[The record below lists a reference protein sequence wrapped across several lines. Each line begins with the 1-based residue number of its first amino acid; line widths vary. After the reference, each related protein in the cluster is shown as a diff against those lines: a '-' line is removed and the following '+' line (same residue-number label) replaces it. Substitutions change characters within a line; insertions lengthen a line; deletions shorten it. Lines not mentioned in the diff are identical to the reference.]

1 MLRTIVGSALLL
13 IACSPGAAT
22 AQTQTGSIA
31 GVIRDEQA
39 ALLPGVTVT
48 LTGRMG
54 DTTTVTDAKGEY
66 RFVALDPGDYS
77 LRTDLSGF
85 QPLRRDN
92 ISLQLGQQLQVDFA
106 LTLAGLSET
115 VVVQAAAPVVDVSSS
130 ATANTISQDL
140 LAAAPIAR
148 TNAAQLIMNYTP
160 GINSQSAFG
169 GDGNSGNALLLDGV
183 DVRNPGSGT
192 PYTFFDYNLIQ
203 EVQVTG
209 MGVQAEMGGF
219 TGAVVNTVTKSGGNR
234 FSGLFEVI
242 GANKGMSSS
251 NVTPEISTANPS
263 LANPPRTLRALNYT
277 TQLGGP
283 IVANKSFFFVN
294 AQRYYLRSKPSD
306 PRTFLN
312 EVSPRQTAK
321 VNAQRGNDNFMFTF
335 QEDDY
340 NILNTTSSL
349 VPINQQTDALAAQ
362 LDSPEFLWLGQ
373 WRHLFGNRAFA
384 EVKYTG
390 WYGYVDIFPYVNGIP
405 VRLDGKTNAYS
416 GTSGEVVYQT
426 RLRHQ
431 VNAALTRY
439 ADAFGEHTL
448 KFGAEIE
455 RSRARNQYTYAGG
468 GFFYD
473 VGTQPYLMYQ
483 YGYDLDPRS
492 HRESLYA
499 QDSWKLT
506 HGLTVNLGARADF
519 LQGVSRSTNDTVYDT
534 KNVAPRL
541 GVAWDVDGRDR
552 SVIKAFYGQY
562 YEGAIANAYSRGVGG
577 INDRV
582 VYNVTGPAPVE
593 VSRRATPVYRID
605 PNIKQPR
612 VDEFTLAFERALSS
626 TLRVSVTGVWRKWTN
641 ALTSVLPD
649 ARWAPVSVNNPLT
662 NQPITVFRWANPA
675 QSATNLLIQNTN
687 GFTYLGPDGSVIGTA
702 DSERRYRGLVIVL
715 SKRFA
720 NRYQFQASYVSSHN
734 EGGIDNTSQSSLR
747 GRLFESAT
755 TALVNTYGRPTNFRP
770 HEFKLLG
777 TYVVPIAEVNV
788 STFYRVTSGTPYTPT
803 LRLSQGLLA
812 VPFTAGR
819 DVFLEARGS
828 RHTPVLSVAD
838 VRVEKLFNLG
848 ARNRLGA
855 YVDMT
860 NLFNANTVIA
870 VQSRVPSIVVFDAPV
885 SFGNP
890 AGITT
895 SRQLQVGAR
904 WSF

>member
-1 MLRTIVGSALLL
+1 MSRTIAAFALLL
-13 IACSPGAAT
+13 TACAVEPAH

-31 GVIRDEQA
+31 GVLRDEQA
-39 ALLPGVTVT
+39 ALIPGATVT

-54 DTTTVTDAKGEY
+54 DTTAVTDGKGEY
-66 RFVALDPGDYS
+66 RFVALDPGTYS
-77 LRTDLSGF
+77 VRADLPGF
-85 QPLRRDN
+85 QASRREN
-92 ISLQLGQQLQVDFA
+92 ITLQLGQQLQID
-106 LTLAGLSET
+106 LTLRLAAVSET
-115 VVVQAAAPVVDVSSS
+115 VVVQGAAPVVDVSSS

-140 LAAAPIAR
+140 LTAAPIAR

-160 GINSQSAFG
+160 GINGQSAFG

-192 PYTFFDYNLIQ
+192 PYTFFDYNLVQ

-209 MGVQAEMGGF
+209 MGAQAEMGGF

-242 GANKGMSSS
+242 GANKDMSSS
-251 NVTPEISTANPS
+251 NITPAITAANPS
-263 LANPPRTLRALNYT
+263 LANPPRTLKALNFT

-283 IVANKSFFFVN
+283 IVPSKLFFFVN

-312 EVSPRQTAK
+312 EVSPRQTVK
-321 VNAQRGNDNFMFTF
+321 VNAQRANDNFMFTF

-340 NILNTTSSL
+340 NILNVTSGL
-349 VPINQQTDALAAQ
+349 VPINQQTDAVAAQ
-362 LDSPEFLWLGQ
+362 EDSPEFLWLAQ
-373 WRHLFGNRAFA
+373 WRHLFGNRAFS

-390 WYGYVDIFPYVNGIP
+390 WYGFVDIFPYVNVP
-405 VRLDGKTNAYS
+405 LHLDGKTNAYS
-416 GTSGEVVYQT
+416 GSSGEVLYLT

-431 VNAALTRY
+431 VNGAFTKY

-455 RSRARNQYTYAGG
+455 RSRARNQYAYAGG
-468 GFFYD
+468 AFFYD
-473 VGTQPYLMYQ
+473 LGTQPYLMYQ

-492 HRESLYA
+492 HRESFYA
-499 QDSWKLT
+499 QDSWKLP
-506 HGLTVNLGARADF
+506 HGLTVNPGVRADF
-519 LQGVSRSTNDTVYDT
+519 LQGVSGLSNNTVYDT
-534 KNVAPRL
+534 KSVAPRL
-541 GVAWDVDGRDR
+541 GLAWDVDGRDR
-552 SVIKAFYGQY
+552 SVVKAFYGQY
-562 YEGAIANAYSRGVGG
+562 YEGAIANAYNRGVGG

-582 VYNVTGPAPVE
+582 IYNVAGSAPVE
-593 VSRRATPVYRID
+593 VSRRVTPVFRID

-626 TLRVSVTGVWRKWTN
+626 TLRISVTGVWRKWTN

-649 ARWAPVSVNNPLT
+649 ARWSPVAVNNPLT
-662 NQPITVFRWANPA
+662 NQPITVFRWTNPA
-675 QSATNLLIQNTN
+675 QSATNLLIRNTH
-687 GFTYLGPDGSVIGTA
+687 GFQYLGRDGSVIGTA
-702 DSERRYRGLVIVL
+702 NSERRYRGIVVVL

-720 NRYQFQASYVSSHN
+720 DRYQFQASYVGAHN
-734 EGGIDNTSQSSLR
+734 EGGIDNTSQSSVR

-755 TALVNTYGRPTNFRP
+755 TALVNTYGGPTNFRP

-777 TYVVPIAEVNV
+777 AYVVPVADV
-788 STFYRVTSGTPYTPT
+788 SVSAFYRVTSGTTYTPT
-803 LRLSQGLLA
+803 LRLSQGTLA

-819 DVFLEARGS
+819 DLFLESRGS
-828 RHTPVLSVAD
+828 RRTPVLSVAD
-838 VRVEKLFNLG
+838 LRVEKLFNVG

-855 YVDMT
+855 YVDVT

-870 VQSRVPSIVVFDAPV
+870 VQSRVPSVTVFGAPV
-885 SFGNP
+885 LFGDP

-895 SRQLQVGAR
+895 SRQFQVGAR